1 MKAIVSVCL
10 GCTTSPLKLSLS
22 SKIKKWNSDQLNE
35 QTIRSYRFKIYRE
48 NSWFCIDKWAFHS
61 VGHRKNS
68 LKKKK
73 TQQKIDAK
81 VHTTT
86 KSTTKICMQSR
97 RSKTRFSWYFQ
108 PCRKSNTGKHTIIVV
123 SLFGAWMWVT
133 LFTEA
138 NNYTQFSKD
147 SNFSHNTSTTTH
159 LYKLLQNPGLYL
171 PSLYYSFPSC
181 QACQAPILN
190 HHLLLKLS

>member
-35 QTIRSYRFKIYRE
+35 QTFRSYRFKIYRE

-73 TQQKIDAK
+73 TTTVVWWIFSSLIYISDGFWSYVIFFKEKKITKWLKVEETLPYGRILPQQ
-81 VHTTT
+81 VTT
-86 KSTTKICMQSR
+86 K
-97 RSKTRFSWYFQ
+97 
-108 PCRKSNTGKHTIIVV
+108 
-123 SLFGAWMWVT
+123 T
-133 LFTEA
+133 LQ
-138 NNYTQFSKD
+138 TQ
-147 SNFSHNTSTTTH
+147 
-159 LYKLLQNPGLYL
+159 
-171 PSLYYSFPSC
+171 
-181 QACQAPILN
+181 
-190 HHLLLKLS
+190 